1 MSSSSSSS
9 PVAAPA
15 SPHLPSNDTPERA
28 ARRQQLIERLE
39 KIAEELQA
47 MQVGLPPHL
56 AEQLARQITAQQLQE
71 FSSDSVAEMTDLFD
85 AVGLEDSHL
94 RLRLEA
100 LMTEKGALVDEL
112 WDEYDAV
119 NIGY

>member
-1 MSSSSSSS
+1 
-9 PVAAPA
+9 
-15 SPHLPSNDTPERA
+15 
-28 ARRQQLIERLE
+28 LE

-71 FSSDSVAEMTDLFD
+71 FSSDSVAEMTDLFN

-112 WDEYDAV
+112 WDEYDAI